1 VRLNEM
7 KKYDKEIEAEM
18 QRFFK
23 FLSEKEK
30 RHYAA
35 LEAKKLGHGGQ
46 TYIASVLGISE
57 RTIQRGQD
65 ELSCE
70 NLPPV
75 NRIRREGGGRKPFD
89 KKRVF
94 E

>member
-1 VRLNEM
+1 M
-7 KKYDKEIEAEM
+7 KKYDKEIEAAM

-23 FLSEKEK
+23 FLTEKEK

-46 TYIASVLGISE
+46 SYIACVLGISE
-57 RTIQRGQD
+57 RTIQRGLD
-65 ELSCE
+65 ELLSKD
-70 NLPPV
+70 LAPV
-75 NRIRREGGGRKPFD
+75 NRVRREGGGRKPFD